1 MTEAS
6 KPEAARAAE
15 YAMRPA
21 PAEQLN
27 NWIAAMHA
35 ATKHRSEDSAGLE
48 LIRGLYR
55 SILAKYP
62 GSVAREACVKLTT
75 GSEWFPTA
83 KELTETCDRLADP
96 IRALAEAVISWRP
109 KPEGKVEA
117 DRAYGRLQRAREE
130 LDDMN
135 RSLGFVGNIHE
146 LSPARRALWEN
157 VCQQIAE
164 VTRLDKEHRQLEREA
179 A

>member
-1 MTEAS
+1 MTEHA
-6 KPEAARAAE
+6 KPEAARVTE

-35 ATKHRSEDSAGLE
+35 ATKHRSEDTAGLE

-55 SILAKYP
+55 SILSKYP
-62 GSVAREACVKLTT
+62 AGAAREACVKLTT

-83 KELTETCDRLADP
+83 KELTETCDGLTNP
-96 IRALAEAVISWRP
+96 LRALAQAVIEWQP
-109 KPEGKVEA
+109 KSEGKIEA
-117 DRAYGRLQRAREE
+117 DRAYGRAMRAREE
-130 LDDMN
+130 LDAMN
-135 RSLGFVGNIHE
+135 RRLGFVGNIHE
-146 LSPARRALWEN
+146 LSPERRALWES

-164 VTRLDKEHRQLEREA
+164 VTRLDKEHRHLARA